1 MKSRDKALEQAAI
14 VALRDAG
21 AYFTISFSRLPKL
34 QNWLDTQIVKPEQTT
49 SDEAMAVGIRVQ

>member
-1 MKSRDKALEQAAI
+1 MGSHGIKPWSRLHCR
-14 VALRDAG
+14 LRDAG

-49 SDEAMAVGIRVQ
+49 SDEAMAVG